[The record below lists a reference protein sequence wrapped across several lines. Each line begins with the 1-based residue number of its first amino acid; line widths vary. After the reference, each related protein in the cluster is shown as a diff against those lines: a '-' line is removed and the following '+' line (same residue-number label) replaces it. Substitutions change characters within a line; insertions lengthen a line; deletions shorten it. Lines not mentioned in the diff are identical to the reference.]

1 MNKNKKHG
9 FTLIEL
15 LAVIVILS
23 VIALI
28 TTPLI
33 LNVINDA
40 KKGAAVDSAYEY
52 LKAVEYSSSISQITS
67 NSGLSDGIYKV
78 SDLADKVNV
87 KGTKPTYGT
96 ITIEKG
102 AAINAS
108 LCINGYIVSYDGHKA
123 ESLSNCTET
132 EDTTGPDIIIGTVKG
147 TTSSLTINFIVNDNE
162 TGIESTKCFY
172 STDKSYNLEGKI
184 ENNTCK
190 LTNLND
196 NTLYNYKIEAIN
208 NGGIKSEVTGS
219 ATTGNF
225 ESIEIEINPSDW
237 SSSKKVTIKGST
249 SGATLEYKIVNG
261 TTVKQD
267 WTTYTGKITID
278 WASNV
283 NTPTYIYARLNDG
296 VNISE
301 TSNFTITKID
311 VTAPTLNVSNAS
323 ITTNSITIPISTS
336 DSESGIESTKC
347 LYSTDESYNLEGKIE
362 NNTCKLT
369 NLKNNT
375 TYYYKVETT
384 NKAGLKTTKTGSGTT
399 GSFEGIEIEAS
410 PSDWSS
416 SKKVTIKGSTS
427 GATLEYKI
435 VNGTT
440 VKQDWTTYTGKITID
455 WASNVNTPTYIYAR
469 LNDGVNISETSNFT
483 ITKIDITAPTEASL
497 SATTYTDQVMLNA
510 TCTDLESGISKYEFS
525 KDNGTTWVSNGT
537 NSTYVFKDLNLETNY
552 TFKLRC
558 TNNVSLSKEGSIT
571 KTTNTIIEPTLSTTA
586 GSASSKNVTIKFNGT
601 NILNPNYYVK
611 GTVSSISSINVTE
624 SCGTGTNPGTCV
636 QITGTTSL
644 AANTWYKV
652 SSDVVL
658 TITENGSF
666 YAATKD
672 SKNLKAGATL
682 TITSITKPA
691 SDIYYNNSTYT
702 NGDITVQEAIEELY
716 KKLS

>member
-1 MNKNKKHG
+1 MNKNKKYG

-40 KKGAAVDSAYEY
+40 KKSAAVDSAYEY
-52 LKAVEYSSSISQITS
+52 LKAVEYSGSISEITS

-123 ESLSNCTET
+123 ESISNCTET
-132 EDTTGPDIIIGTVKG
+132 EDTTGPDIIIGTIKG
-147 TTSSLTINFIVNDNE
+147 TTSSLTINFIANDNE

-172 STDKSYNLEGKI
+172 SIDKSYNLEGKI
-184 ENNTCK
+184 EDNACK

-225 ESIEIEINPSDW
+225 ESIEIEISPSDW
-237 SSSKKVTIKGST
+237 SSSKTVTIKGST

-267 WTTYTGKITID
+267 WTTYTGEITID
-278 WASNV
+278 WESNV

-311 VTAPTLNVSNAS
+311 VTEP
-323 ITTNSITIPISTS
+323 
-336 DSESGIESTKC
+336 
-347 LYSTDESYNLEGKIE
+347 
-362 NNTCKLT
+362 
-369 NLKNNT
+369 
-375 TYYYKVETT
+375 
-384 NKAGLKTTKTGSGTT
+384 
-399 GSFEGIEIEAS
+399 
-410 PSDWSS
+410 
-416 SKKVTIKGSTS
+416 
-427 GATLEYKI
+427 
-435 VNGTT
+435 
-440 VKQDWTTYTGKITID
+440 
-455 WASNVNTPTYIYAR
+455 
-469 LNDGVNISETSNFT
+469 
-483 ITKIDITAPTEASL
+483 EASL

-510 TCTDLESGISKYEFS
+510 TCTDLESGISKYEYS

-537 NSTYVFKDLNLETNY
+537 NSTYVFKDLNTETNY
-552 TFKLRC
+552 IFKVRC
-558 TNNVSLSKEGSIT
+558 TNNVSLTKEESIT
-571 KTTNTIIEPTLSTTA
+571 KTTNAIIEPTLTTTS
-586 GSASSKNVTIKFNGT
+586 GLASSKDVTIKFNGT
-601 NILNPNYYVK
+601 NIVNPSYYVK

-624 SCGTGTNPGTCV
+624 SCGTETNPGTCE
-636 QITGTTSL
+636 QITSTTTL

-658 TITENGSF
+658 TVTENGSF

>member
-1 MNKNKKHG
+1 MNKNKKYG

-40 KKGAAVDSAYEY
+40 KKSAAVDSAYEY
-52 LKAVEYSSSISQITS
+52 LKAVEYSGSISEITS

-132 EDTTGPDIIIGTVKG
+132 EDTTGPDIIIGTIKG
-147 TTSSLTINFIVNDNE
+147 TTSSLTINFIANDNE
-162 TGIESTKCFY
+162 TGIKSTKCFY

-184 ENNTCK
+184 EDNACK

-225 ESIEIEINPSDW
+225 ESIEIEISPSDW
-237 SSSKKVTIKGST
+237 SSSKTVTIKGST

-267 WTTYTGKITID
+267 WTTYTGEITID

-311 VTAPTLNVSNAS
+311 VTEP
-323 ITTNSITIPISTS
+323 
-336 DSESGIESTKC
+336 
-347 LYSTDESYNLEGKIE
+347 
-362 NNTCKLT
+362 
-369 NLKNNT
+369 
-375 TYYYKVETT
+375 
-384 NKAGLKTTKTGSGTT
+384 
-399 GSFEGIEIEAS
+399 
-410 PSDWSS
+410 
-416 SKKVTIKGSTS
+416 
-427 GATLEYKI
+427 
-435 VNGTT
+435 
-440 VKQDWTTYTGKITID
+440 
-455 WASNVNTPTYIYAR
+455 
-469 LNDGVNISETSNFT
+469 
-483 ITKIDITAPTEASL
+483 EASL

-510 TCTDLESGISKYEFS
+510 TCTDLESGISKYEYS

-537 NSTYVFKDLNLETNY
+537 NSTYVFKDLNTETNY
-552 TFKLRC
+552 TFKVRC
-558 TNNVSLSKEGSIT
+558 TNNVSLTKEESIT
-571 KTTNTIIEPTLSTTA
+571 KTTNAIIEPTLTTTS
-586 GSASSKNVTIKFNGT
+586 GSASSKDITIKFNGT
-601 NILNPNYYVK
+601 NIVNPSYYVK

-624 SCGTGTNPGTCV
+624 SCGTETNPGTCE
-636 QITGTTSL
+636 QITSTTTL

-658 TITENGSF
+658 TVTENGSF

>member
-1 MNKNKKHG
+1 MNKNKKYG

-40 KKGAAVDSAYEY
+40 KKSAAVDSAYEY
-52 LKAVEYSSSISQITS
+52 LKAIEYSGSISEITS

-132 EDTTGPDIIIGTVKG
+132 EDTTGPDIIIGTIKG
-147 TTSSLTINFIVNDNE
+147 TTSSLTINFIANDNE
-162 TGIESTKCFY
+162 TGIKSTKCFY

-184 ENNTCK
+184 EDNACK

-225 ESIEIEINPSDW
+225 ESIEIEISPSDW
-237 SSSKKVTIKGST
+237 SSSKTVTIKGST

-267 WTTYTGKITID
+267 WTTYTGEITID

-311 VTAPTLNVSNAS
+311 VTEP
-323 ITTNSITIPISTS
+323 
-336 DSESGIESTKC
+336 
-347 LYSTDESYNLEGKIE
+347 
-362 NNTCKLT
+362 
-369 NLKNNT
+369 
-375 TYYYKVETT
+375 
-384 NKAGLKTTKTGSGTT
+384 
-399 GSFEGIEIEAS
+399 
-410 PSDWSS
+410 
-416 SKKVTIKGSTS
+416 
-427 GATLEYKI
+427 
-435 VNGTT
+435 
-440 VKQDWTTYTGKITID
+440 
-455 WASNVNTPTYIYAR
+455 
-469 LNDGVNISETSNFT
+469 
-483 ITKIDITAPTEASL
+483 EASL

-510 TCTDLESGISKYEFS
+510 TCTDLESGISKYEYS

-537 NSTYVFKDLNLETNY
+537 NSTYVFKDLNTETNY
-552 TFKLRC
+552 TFKVRC
-558 TNNVSLSKEGSIT
+558 TNNVSLTKEESIT
-571 KTTNTIIEPTLSTTA
+571 KTTNAIIEPTLTTTS
-586 GSASSKNVTIKFNGT
+586 GSASSKDITIKFNGT
-601 NILNPNYYVK
+601 NIVNPSYYVK

-624 SCGTGTNPGTCV
+624 SCGTETNPGTCE
-636 QITGTTSL
+636 QITSTTTL

-658 TITENGSF
+658 TVTENGSF

>member
-261 TTVKQD
+261 TTIKQD
-267 WTTYTGKITID
+267 WTTYTG
-278 WASNV
+278 
-283 NTPTYIYARLNDG
+283 
-296 VNISE
+296 E
-301 TSNFTITKID
+301 
-311 VTAPTLNVSNAS
+311 
-323 ITTNSITIPISTS
+323 
-336 DSESGIESTKC
+336 
-347 LYSTDESYNLEGKIE
+347 
-362 NNTCKLT
+362 
-369 NLKNNT
+369 
-375 TYYYKVETT
+375 
-384 NKAGLKTTKTGSGTT
+384 
-399 GSFEGIEIEAS
+399 
-410 PSDWSS
+410 
-416 SKKVTIKGSTS
+416 
-427 GATLEYKI
+427 
-435 VNGTT
+435 
-440 VKQDWTTYTGKITID
+440 ITID

>member
-1 MNKNKKHG
+1 MNKNKKYG

-40 KKGAAVDSAYEY
+40 KKSAAVDSAYEY
-52 LKAVEYSSSISQITS
+52 LKAVEYSGSISEITS

-123 ESLSNCTET
+123 ESISNCTET
-132 EDTTGPDIIIGTVKG
+132 EDTTGPDIIIGTIKG
-147 TTSSLTINFIVNDNE
+147 TTSSLTINFIANDNE

-172 STDKSYNLEGKI
+172 SIDKSYNLEGKI
-184 ENNTCK
+184 EDNACK

-225 ESIEIEINPSDW
+225 ESIEIEISPSDW
-237 SSSKKVTIKGST
+237 SSSKTVTIKGST

-267 WTTYTGKITID
+267 WTTYTGEITID
-278 WASNV
+278 WESNV

-311 VTAPTLNVSNAS
+311 VTS
-323 ITTNSITIPISTS
+323 
-336 DSESGIESTKC
+336 
-347 LYSTDESYNLEGKIE
+347 
-362 NNTCKLT
+362 
-369 NLKNNT
+369 
-375 TYYYKVETT
+375 
-384 NKAGLKTTKTGSGTT
+384 
-399 GSFEGIEIEAS
+399 
-410 PSDWSS
+410 
-416 SKKVTIKGSTS
+416 
-427 GATLEYKI
+427 
-435 VNGTT
+435 
-440 VKQDWTTYTGKITID
+440 
-455 WASNVNTPTYIYAR
+455 
-469 LNDGVNISETSNFT
+469 
-483 ITKIDITAPTEASL
+483 PTEASL

-601 NILNPNYYVK
+601 NIVNPSYYVK

-624 SCGTGTNPGTCV
+624 SCGTETNPGTCE
-636 QITGTTSL
+636 QITSTTTL

-658 TITENGSF
+658 TVTENGSF

-702 NGDITVQEAIEELY
+702 NGDITVQEAIKELY

>member
-1 MNKNKKHG
+1 MNKNKKYG

-40 KKGAAVDSAYEY
+40 KKSAAVDSAYEY
-52 LKAVEYSSSISQITS
+52 LKAVEYSGSISEITS

-102 AAINAS
+102 VAVKAN
-108 LCINGYIVSYDGHKA
+108 LCINGYIVSYDGNKA
-123 ESLSNCTET
+123 ESISNCTET
-132 EDTTGPDIIIGTVKG
+132 EDTTGPDIIIGKIKG
-147 TTSSLTINFIVNDNE
+147 TTSSLTINFIANDNE
-162 TGIESTKCFY
+162 TGIKSTKCFY
-172 STDKSYNLEGKI
+172 STDESYNLEGKI
-184 ENNTCK
+184 EDNACK

-225 ESIEIEINPSDW
+225 ESIEIEISPSDW
-237 SSSKKVTIKGST
+237 SSSKTVTIKGST

-267 WTTYTGKITID
+267 WTTYTGEITID

-311 VTAPTLNVSNAS
+311 VTEP
-323 ITTNSITIPISTS
+323 
-336 DSESGIESTKC
+336 
-347 LYSTDESYNLEGKIE
+347 
-362 NNTCKLT
+362 
-369 NLKNNT
+369 
-375 TYYYKVETT
+375 
-384 NKAGLKTTKTGSGTT
+384 
-399 GSFEGIEIEAS
+399 
-410 PSDWSS
+410 
-416 SKKVTIKGSTS
+416 
-427 GATLEYKI
+427 
-435 VNGTT
+435 
-440 VKQDWTTYTGKITID
+440 
-455 WASNVNTPTYIYAR
+455 
-469 LNDGVNISETSNFT
+469 
-483 ITKIDITAPTEASL
+483 EASL

-510 TCTDLESGISKYEFS
+510 TCTDLESGISKYEYS

-537 NSTYVFKDLNLETNY
+537 NSTYVFKDLNTETNY
-552 TFKLRC
+552 IFKVRC
-558 TNNVSLSKEGSIT
+558 TNNVSLTKEESIT
-571 KTTNTIIEPTLSTTA
+571 KTTNAIIEPTLTTTS
-586 GSASSKNVTIKFNGT
+586 GLASSKDVTIKFNGT
-601 NILNPNYYVK
+601 NIVNPSYYVK

-624 SCGTGTNPGTCV
+624 SCGTETNPSTCE
-636 QITGTTSL
+636 QITRTTTL

-658 TITENGSF
+658 TVTENGSF

>member
-1 MNKNKKHG
+1 MNKNKKYG

-40 KKGAAVDSAYEY
+40 KKSAAVDSAYEY
-52 LKAVEYSSSISQITS
+52 LKAVEYSGSISEITS
-67 NSGLSDGIYKV
+67 NSGLSDGIYKI

-102 AAINAS
+102 VAVKAN
-108 LCINGYIVSYDGHKA
+108 LCINGYIVSYDGNKA

-132 EDTTGPDIIIGTVKG
+132 EDTTGPDIIIGKIKG
-147 TTSSLTINFIVNDNE
+147 TTSSLTINFIANDNE

-184 ENNTCK
+184 EDNACK

-225 ESIEIEINPSDW
+225 ESIEIEISPSDW
-237 SSSKKVTIKGST
+237 SSSKTVTIKGST

-267 WTTYTGKITID
+267 WTTYTGEITID

-311 VTAPTLNVSNAS
+311 VTEP
-323 ITTNSITIPISTS
+323 
-336 DSESGIESTKC
+336 
-347 LYSTDESYNLEGKIE
+347 
-362 NNTCKLT
+362 
-369 NLKNNT
+369 
-375 TYYYKVETT
+375 
-384 NKAGLKTTKTGSGTT
+384 
-399 GSFEGIEIEAS
+399 
-410 PSDWSS
+410 
-416 SKKVTIKGSTS
+416 
-427 GATLEYKI
+427 
-435 VNGTT
+435 
-440 VKQDWTTYTGKITID
+440 
-455 WASNVNTPTYIYAR
+455 
-469 LNDGVNISETSNFT
+469 
-483 ITKIDITAPTEASL
+483 EASL

-510 TCTDLESGISKYEFS
+510 TCTDLESGISKYEYS

-537 NSTYVFKDLNLETNY
+537 NSTYVFKDLNTETNY
-552 TFKLRC
+552 TFKVRC
-558 TNNVSLSKEGSIT
+558 TNNVSLTKEESIT
-571 KTTNTIIEPTLSTTA
+571 KTTNAIIEPTLTTTS
-586 GSASSKNVTIKFNGT
+586 GLASSKDITIKFNGT
-601 NILNPNYYVK
+601 NIVNPSYYVK

-624 SCGTGTNPGTCV
+624 SCGTETNPGTCE
-636 QITGTTSL
+636 QITSTT
-644 AANTWYKV
+644 T
-652 SSDVVL
+652 
-658 TITENGSF
+658 
-666 YAATKD
+666 
-672 SKNLKAGATL
+672 
-682 TITSITKPA
+682 
-691 SDIYYNNSTYT
+691 
-702 NGDITVQEAIEELY
+702 
-716 KKLS
+716 

>member
-267 WTTYTGKITID
+267 WTTYTGEITID

-311 VTAPTLNVSNAS
+311 VTEP
-323 ITTNSITIPISTS
+323 
-336 DSESGIESTKC
+336 
-347 LYSTDESYNLEGKIE
+347 
-362 NNTCKLT
+362 
-369 NLKNNT
+369 
-375 TYYYKVETT
+375 
-384 NKAGLKTTKTGSGTT
+384 
-399 GSFEGIEIEAS
+399 
-410 PSDWSS
+410 
-416 SKKVTIKGSTS
+416 
-427 GATLEYKI
+427 
-435 VNGTT
+435 
-440 VKQDWTTYTGKITID
+440 
-455 WASNVNTPTYIYAR
+455 
-469 LNDGVNISETSNFT
+469 
-483 ITKIDITAPTEASL
+483 EASL

-510 TCTDLESGISKYEFS
+510 TCTDLESGISKYEYS

-537 NSTYVFKDLNLETNY
+537 NSTYVFKDLNTETNY
-552 TFKLRC
+552 IFKVRC
-558 TNNVSLSKEGSIT
+558 TNNVSLTKEESIT
-571 KTTNTIIEPTLSTTA
+571 KTTNAIIEPTLTTTS
-586 GSASSKNVTIKFNGT
+586 GLASSKDVTIKFNGT
-601 NILNPNYYVK
+601 NIVNPSYYVK

-624 SCGTGTNPGTCV
+624 SCGTETNPGTCE
-636 QITGTTSL
+636 QITSTTTL

-658 TITENGSF
+658 TVTENGSF

>member
-1 MNKNKKHG
+1 MNKNKKYG

-40 KKGAAVDSAYEY
+40 KKSAAVDSAYEY
-52 LKAVEYSSSISQITS
+52 LKAVEYSGSISEITS

-102 AAINAS
+102 VAVKAN
-108 LCINGYIVSYDGHKA
+108 LCINGYIVSYDGNKA
-123 ESLSNCTET
+123 ESISNCTET
-132 EDTTGPDIIIGTVKG
+132 EDTTGPDIIIGTIKG
-147 TTSSLTINFIVNDNE
+147 TTSSLTINFIANDNE
-162 TGIESTKCFY
+162 TGIKSTKCFY
-172 STDKSYNLEGKI
+172 STDESYNLEGKI
-184 ENNTCK
+184 EDNACK

-225 ESIEIEINPSDW
+225 ESIEIEISPSDW
-237 SSSKKVTIKGST
+237 SSSKTVTIKGST

-267 WTTYTGKITID
+267 WTAYTGEITID

-311 VTAPTLNVSNAS
+311 VTEP
-323 ITTNSITIPISTS
+323 
-336 DSESGIESTKC
+336 
-347 LYSTDESYNLEGKIE
+347 
-362 NNTCKLT
+362 
-369 NLKNNT
+369 
-375 TYYYKVETT
+375 
-384 NKAGLKTTKTGSGTT
+384 
-399 GSFEGIEIEAS
+399 
-410 PSDWSS
+410 
-416 SKKVTIKGSTS
+416 
-427 GATLEYKI
+427 
-435 VNGTT
+435 
-440 VKQDWTTYTGKITID
+440 
-455 WASNVNTPTYIYAR
+455 
-469 LNDGVNISETSNFT
+469 
-483 ITKIDITAPTEASL
+483 EASL

-510 TCTDLESGISKYEFS
+510 TCTDLESGISKYEYS

-537 NSTYVFKDLNLETNY
+537 NSTYVFKDLNTETNY
-552 TFKLRC
+552 IFKVRC
-558 TNNVSLSKEGSIT
+558 TNNVSLTKEESIT
-571 KTTNTIIEPTLSTTA
+571 KTTNAIIEPTLTTTS
-586 GSASSKNVTIKFNGT
+586 GLASSKDVTIKFNGT
-601 NILNPNYYVK
+601 NIVDPSYYVK

-624 SCGTGTNPGTCV
+624 SCGTETNPSTCE
-636 QITGTTSL
+636 QITSTTTL

-658 TITENGSF
+658 TVTENGSF

>member
-1 MNKNKKHG
+1 MNKNKKYG

-40 KKGAAVDSAYEY
+40 KKSAAVDSAYEY
-52 LKAVEYSSSISQITS
+52 LKAVEYSGSISEITS

-123 ESLSNCTET
+123 ESISNCTET
-132 EDTTGPDIIIGTVKG
+132 EDTTGPDIIIGTIKG
-147 TTSSLTINFIVNDNE
+147 TTSSLTINFIANDNE

-172 STDKSYNLEGKI
+172 SIDKSYNLEGKI
-184 ENNTCK
+184 EDNACK

-225 ESIEIEINPSDW
+225 ESIEIEISPSDW
-237 SSSKKVTIKGST
+237 SSSKTVTIKGST

-267 WTTYTGKITID
+267 WTTYTG
-278 WASNV
+278 
-283 NTPTYIYARLNDG
+283 
-296 VNISE
+296 E
-301 TSNFTITKID
+301 
-311 VTAPTLNVSNAS
+311 
-323 ITTNSITIPISTS
+323 
-336 DSESGIESTKC
+336 
-347 LYSTDESYNLEGKIE
+347 
-362 NNTCKLT
+362 
-369 NLKNNT
+369 
-375 TYYYKVETT
+375 
-384 NKAGLKTTKTGSGTT
+384 
-399 GSFEGIEIEAS
+399 
-410 PSDWSS
+410 
-416 SKKVTIKGSTS
+416 
-427 GATLEYKI
+427 
-435 VNGTT
+435 
-440 VKQDWTTYTGKITID
+440 ITID

-601 NILNPNYYVK
+601 NIVNPSYYVK

-624 SCGTGTNPGTCV
+624 SCGTETNPGTCE
-636 QITGTTSL
+636 QITSTTTL

-658 TITENGSF
+658 TVTENGSF

-702 NGDITVQEAIEELY
+702 NGDITVQEAIKELY

>member
-1 MNKNKKHG
+1 MNKNKKYG

-40 KKGAAVDSAYEY
+40 KKSAAVDSAYEY
-52 LKAVEYSSSISQITS
+52 LKAVEYSGSISEITS

-102 AAINAS
+102 VAVKAN
-108 LCINGYIVSYDGHKA
+108 LCINGYIVSYDGNKA
-123 ESLSNCTET
+123 ESISNCTET
-132 EDTTGPDIIIGTVKG
+132 EDTTGPDIIIGKIKG
-147 TTSSLTINFIVNDNE
+147 TTSSLTINFIANDNE
-162 TGIESTKCFY
+162 TGIKSTKCFY
-172 STDKSYNLEGKI
+172 STDESYNLEGKI
-184 ENNTCK
+184 EDNACK

-225 ESIEIEINPSDW
+225 ESIEIEISPSDW
-237 SSSKKVTIKGST
+237 SSSKTVTIKGST

-267 WTTYTGKITID
+267 WTTYTGEITID

-311 VTAPTLNVSNAS
+311 VTEP
-323 ITTNSITIPISTS
+323 
-336 DSESGIESTKC
+336 
-347 LYSTDESYNLEGKIE
+347 
-362 NNTCKLT
+362 
-369 NLKNNT
+369 
-375 TYYYKVETT
+375 
-384 NKAGLKTTKTGSGTT
+384 
-399 GSFEGIEIEAS
+399 
-410 PSDWSS
+410 
-416 SKKVTIKGSTS
+416 
-427 GATLEYKI
+427 
-435 VNGTT
+435 
-440 VKQDWTTYTGKITID
+440 
-455 WASNVNTPTYIYAR
+455 
-469 LNDGVNISETSNFT
+469 
-483 ITKIDITAPTEASL
+483 EASL

-510 TCTDLESGISKYEFS
+510 TCTDLESGISKYEYS

-537 NSTYVFKDLNLETNY
+537 NSTYVFKDLNTETNY
-552 TFKLRC
+552 IFKVRC
-558 TNNVSLSKEGSIT
+558 TNNVSLTKEESIT
-571 KTTNTIIEPTLSTTA
+571 KTTNAIIEPTLTTTS
-586 GSASSKNVTIKFNGT
+586 GLASSKDVTIKFNGT
-601 NILNPNYYVK
+601 NIVNPSYYVK

-624 SCGTGTNPGTCV
+624 SCGIETNPGTCE
-636 QITGTTSL
+636 QITSTTTL

-658 TITENGSF
+658 TVTENGSF